1 MPKRNKAADGT
12 EQPDE
17 HKVPAA
23 VAKKRASTIFK
34 LAAKKKN
41 DEAKHAEAEAA
52 AAQATAEAQS
62 PAPAAMTPQ
71 DSAVTPAPIAAPA
84 LVAVP
89 ITGNLPQTSEA
100 IADQAA
106 KDVVPSTPAV
116 EPPASPVTAAMPTSP
131 VATAKPAESAPAPA
145 KKGWSIFGAKPV
157 QKPAAAP
164 AKKAAIQ
171 NKEKAAAGG
180 QPGKGKF
187 GQKKKSLMA
196 TLEALNN
203 IGMGKLRSEF
213 VENLAILL
221 NSGLTVIDALKT
233 IELELRNKPMKK
245 IVRKVIDEVESGIAL
260 WCAMDNQNFFSP
272 YALALIRIGE
282 EAGSLSK
289 NMEYLAV
296 QQEKDRSL
304 KSKVQMAMIYPAI
317 VLVLTAIITLGLAW
331 FVLPQ
336 LVGIL
341 TTLNAELPLVTKIV
355 IWVAN
360 FFRDHGSVAVPM
372 IVALGFLLFLVC
384 RYTALRGPTEQFIF
398 MIPGIG
404 PLARSATIAR
414 FGVILGSLLKAGV
427 PLVESIRSMADVTDT
442 VYYKRFYYQLAD
454 QIEIGES
461 FVGAFK
467 KIKGT
472 SSLLPMSVQQLVGT
486 GEKSG
491 KMAEMLLR
499 IADIYEKKAEEWAQ
513 KLPVVL
519 EPMLLI
525 FIGGLV
531 GTIAFAIIVPI
542 YSLVGS
548 VGR

>member
-1 MPKRNKAADGT
+1 MPKHSNSNGAPGS
-12 EQPDE
+12 DE
-17 HKVPAA
+17 HKVSPL
-23 VAKKRASTIFK
+23 VAKKRASAIFRI
-34 LAAKKKN
+34 AAKKKN
-41 DEAKHAEAEAA
+41 DEVRHAEAEAV
-52 AAQATAEAQS
+52 AAQVAATAAPAEPTVSAQEKPQAPAAPTLVAIPITGALPLASEAITSSVVSSAANAQVVQQAATPAVS
-62 PAPAAMTPQ
+62 AAPAPAAPATPQ
-71 DSAVTPAPIAAPA
+71 
-84 LVAVP
+84 
-89 ITGNLPQTSEA
+89 
-100 IADQAA
+100 
-106 KDVVPSTPAV
+106 
-116 EPPASPVTAAMPTSP
+116 
-131 VATAKPAESAPAPA
+131 
-145 KKGWSIFGAKPV
+145 KKEWSIFGAKPAP
-157 QKPAAAP
+157 KPLAAP
-164 AKKAAIQ
+164 AKKTAAQ
-171 NKEKAAAGG
+171 NKEKATAGG
-180 QPGKGKF
+180 QAGKGKF

-233 IELELRNKPMKK
+233 IEMELRNKPMKK

-289 NMEYLAV
+289 NMEYLAI

-372 IVALGFLLFLVC
+372 IVVLGILLFLVC
-384 RYTALRGPTEQFIF
+384 KFTALRGPTEQFIF

-454 QIEIGES
+454 QIEVGES